1 MTITDWIQAI
11 SMVVLAII
19 TGIYAWR
26 THVMSKAAREQADA
40 SMTMAE
46 QMRKQ
51 RYSESLPLLIPT
63 VTKNWNTQGLKS
75 NEIPYEYLQ
84 TGIGIKVVWRNVGKG
99 TAINSRFSFWS
110 APTSSGKANFFPP
123 SESGTLEVGGKKEV
137 DYSELLDES
146 QLRDIPQGYHPHLL
160 AEYQDIYERRITTV
174 QKFRIDEQNKRAFL
188 GELYFTIDGKRL
200 GEEVIRHD

>member
-84 TGIGIKVVWRNVGKG
+84 TGIGIKVVWRSVGKG